1 MAVGDVVLTACAKNV
16 VKLSCMLAV
25 GAVVLTGGAALG
37 VLPALGGAGGLL
49 AGIGISGP
57 LAGIMTSAASAA
69 TMGAVTSGLTGGNI
83 VKGATTG
90 LVVGGLAGG
99 LGAAAGGL
107 GSKAAAAAGG
117 SGSAGGSI
125 TGFATPAEKFVS
137 AGANA
142 MNTAGNVAAST
153 APAAVATG
161 GGGLGSGVLSFLN
174 NNPVVAGSLVQGIG
188 AGISGSAQAKEARRA
203 EEREAARYSDTSQ
216 LFRLGGNQANSA
228 PQESADGEDIMR
240 SPIPYAD
247 ASFVY
252 DKNTGKIRLV
262 KGA

>member
-1 MAVGDVVLTACAKNV
+1 MSGISKGLKKAFKKVGKF
-16 VKLSCMLAV
+16 VKKIALPALAI

-69 TMGAVTSGLTGGNI
+69 TMGAITSGLTGGNI

-90 LVVGGLAGG
+90 LVVGGVAGG

-107 GSKAAAAAGG
+107 GSKAATAASGAAAGG
-117 SGSAGGSI
+117 SGSGTSETI
-125 TGFATPAEKFVS
+125 TLAPDLKGYPTGNGVVTS
-137 AGANA
+137 TGAPN
-142 MNTAGNVAAST
+142 MN
-153 APAAVATG
+153 G

-174 NNPVVAGSLVQGIG
+174 SNPVVAGSLVQGIG
-188 AGISGSAQAKEARRA
+188 AGISGSAAAKEARRA
-203 EEREAARYSDTSQ
+203 DEAEAASYSDTSQ
-216 LFRLGGNQANSA
+216 LFRMSGNQ
-228 PQESADGEDIMR
+228 PKDGGEDMMR

-247 ASFVY
+247 SSFVY
-252 DKNTGKIRLV
+252 DKNSGRLRLV